1 MTTYQEDL
9 HLRFK
14 KGFIIE
20 AANFF
25 SEFFLQIKGIPMGT
39 VLASTYAKLTVGY
52 HENKF
57 HSVIHQSYSLAS
69 RFFENS
75 GSDF

>member
-1 MTTYQEDL
+1 MGIDL
-9 HLRFK
+9 
-14 KGFIIE
+14 
-20 AANFF
+20 
-25 SEFFLQIKGIPMGT
+25 S
-39 VLASTYAKLTVGY
+39 STYSKLTVGY

-57 HSVIHQSYSLAS
+57 HSVIHQSYSLVS